1 MSLTQGLLA
10 FGIPIVVF
18 LAAGYGGYKFLTLV
32 LPSKP
37 NPLKVSRFE
46 AGNIPFGLGRLW
58 FPLQYYGYLIVY
70 TTLEPIIVM
79 LLPITFSDY
88 YTSLIYFRD
97 LIIIIAVF
105 IILLYPVL
113 YYSIR
118 QINILSY
125 WELRR

>member
-1 MSLTQGLLA
+1 
-10 FGIPIVVF
+10 
-18 LAAGYGGYKFLTLV
+18 
-32 LPSKP
+32 
-37 NPLKVSRFE
+37 
-46 AGNIPFGLGRLW
+46 
-58 FPLQYYGYLIVY
+58 VY